1 MKKAFFYCVLILL
14 PFLIVEGFFRL
25 LPVANPPYLLPVS
38 AEHPVVHYQP
48 NIEYLSS
55 GGWNFSIRTR
65 NRTNNFGY
73 NNLLDYH
80 PEDTSPLL
88 MVIGDSFVEALTVDS
103 GKSAAEILNA
113 TVSGRGRV
121 YSIGVSGAA
130 LSQYLAFAEFSK
142 NNFRPSAMAFF
153 IIGND
158 FDESLLKYKT
168 EPRFHY
174 FKENGHGFEMQLVDY
189 HRSAIKTFLRKS
201 AFLRYVMINLKA
213 GATLENLRRPR
224 CRSEDPYACAAG
236 SPAALEQ
243 RIADSQRAVD
253 YFLDQVPVKSGL
265 GSDAVIFVLDPIRP
279 AMYSPEELRKA
290 ENGSIFRM
298 RQYFKTQASARGY
311 QVVDLQPA
319 FIRRHQLDGSRFEFP
334 TDNHWNETANRLV
347 AEEIQKSAVFGRIF
361 RAETHARSV
370 HARNDIAGRSTTG
383 TGPSEH
389 RDRE

>member
-14 PFLIVEGFFRL
+14 PFVIMEGFFRL
-25 LPVANPPYLLPVS
+25 LPVSNPPYLLPVT

-65 NRTNNFGY
+65 MHTNNFGY
-73 NNLLDYH
+73 NNLWDYH
-80 PEDTSPLL
+80 PEDTTPLL

-103 GKSAAEILNA
+103 GKSAAEILNSA
-113 TVSGRGRV
+113 VSGRGRV

-142 NNFRPSAMAFF
+142 NSFHPSAMAFF
-153 IIGND
+153 IIDND
-158 FDESLLKYKT
+158 FDESLLKYKA

-174 FKENGHGFEMQLVDY
+174 FKENGHGFEVQRVDY
-189 HRSAIKTFLRKS
+189 QRSAIKTFLRKS
-201 AFLRYVMINLKA
+201 ALLRYVMFNLQA
-213 GATLENLRRPR
+213 GATLERLRHR

-243 RIADSQRAVD
+243 RIVDSQRAVD

-265 GSDAVIFVLDPIRP
+265 GRDAVIFVLDPMRP

-290 ENGSIFRM
+290 ENSSIYRM

-311 QVVDLQPA
+311 QVIDLQPA
-319 FIRRHQLDGSRFEFP
+319 FIHRHRLDGSRFEFP
-334 TDNHWNETANRLV
+334 TDNHWNGLANRLV
-347 AEEIQKSAVFGRIF
+347 AEEIRKSTVFSRIF
-361 RAETHARSV
+361 HTETHASSV
-370 HARNDIAGRSTTG
+370 GAGN
-383 TGPSEH
+383 
-389 RDRE
+389 